1 MKHIEESELK
11 EINGGGISGWAVVGI
26 SALSALIIGV
36 LDGIVHP
43 KRCD

>member
-1 MKHIEESELK
+1 MQIIEENELK
-11 EINGGGISGWAVVGI
+11 KINGGGISGWVVAGI
-26 SALSALIIGV
+26 SAVTAFLVGV